1 VVGVGSGVVAVD
13 VGVGVGVVAVGVG
26 VGVGVA
32 DAEADFECDGDGLA
46 VVAGADGVGAA
57 AGSWLAA
64 VGWLTVGD
72 ALAGVPALP
81 MGLAGALLVTGLLEA
96 RTASTECGTCEP
108 LSARAVTIPAD
119 ATAITMPAAAAIRA
133 SARARRRGGPIA
145 CGNPFGP
152 NGPARRVTPCRYV
165 SAGWLVSEHSPSTS
179 SRNQPGR
186 AASGAMP
193 NSAAFRSVPRLR
205 LPQTSH

>member
-13 VGVGVGVVAVGVG
+13 VGVGVGVVTVGVG

-32 DAEADFECDGDGLA
+32 DAEAVFECDGDGLA
-46 VVAGADGVGAA
+46 VVAGADGAGTA
-57 AGSWLAA
+57 AGPWLAA
-64 VGWLTVGD
+64 VDWLTVGD
-72 ALAGVPALP
+72 AMAGVPAFP
-81 MGLAGALLVTGLLEA
+81 VGAAGALVTGLLEA

-108 LSARAVTIPAD
+108 VSARAVMIPAD

-133 SARARRRGGPIA
+133 STRARRRGDPTA

-152 NGPARRVTPCRYV
+152 NGPARRVTSCRYV
-165 SAGWLVSEHSPSTS
+165 SAGGLVSEHSPSTS
-179 SRNQPGR
+179 SRNQPGST
-186 AASGAMP
+186 ASGAMP